1 MKINHEELFSSVCKW
16 HEFRADNTSSL
27 GVSPVKW
34 GGVLYAAAFS
44 HSWVSS
50 GWAKRFE
57 EFHFKIILWISCF
70 YVCLIIHGCV
80 MPVYECTHLHLCDV
94 RTHIP
99 FHINE
104 VVTTDCCFTFPRV
117 YTLLY
122 LECFQILKRLI
133 LVILAIIFPLFWLRS
148 SFRSFLQ

>member
-1 MKINHEELFSSVCKW
+1 
-16 HEFRADNTSSL
+16 
-27 GVSPVKW
+27 
-34 GGVLYAAAFS
+34 
-44 HSWVSS
+44 
-50 GWAKRFE
+50 
-57 EFHFKIILWISCF
+57 
-70 YVCLIIHGCV
+70 

-122 LECFQILKRLI
+122 LDFQILKRLI
-133 LVILAIIFPLFWLRS
+133 LVQMVILAIIFPLF
-148 SFRSFLQ
+148 